1 MFVCNYYFCKL
12 YIYYICNMESLE
24 IKDRILKILNTE
36 NMSSA
41 KFADILGVQ
50 RSNISHILSGRNN
63 PGLDF
68 LQKVLNKFPTI
79 SSDWL
84 IIGKGEMFKQTKQ
97 TEINFNSSSDQISN
111 EQKKPIE
118 IIQQPKEIQMQH
130 VVQKQKSIKQVMIFY
145 DDNTYEVLHPEIS
158 EIQKEIK

>member
-1 MFVCNYYFCKL
+1 
-12 YIYYICNMESLE
+12 MENIE

-68 LQKVLNKFPTI
+68 LQKVLLKFPTI
-79 SSDWL
+79 NPEWL

-97 TEINFNSSSDQISN
+97 TEINFEYNSEHPPQSSQKNMVESIPIQKEFQI
-111 EQKKPIE
+111 QTI
-118 IIQQPKEIQMQH
+118 
-130 VVQKQKSIKQVMIFY
+130 VQKPKSIKQVMVLY
-145 DDNTYEVLHPEIS
+145 DDNSFEILNPERGKIEKDES
-158 EIQKEIK
+158 

>member
-1 MFVCNYYFCKL
+1 
-12 YIYYICNMESLE
+12 MESLE

-68 LQKVLNKFPTI
+68 LQKVLLKFPSI
-79 SSDWL
+79 NPEWL
-84 IIGKGEMFKQTKQ
+84 IIGKGEMLKQQKQ
-97 TEINFNSSSDQISN
+97 TEINFESKPEQLSFD
-111 EQKKPIE
+111 QKKPVE
-118 IIQQPKEIQMQH
+118 VFQAPKEVQMQTLL
-130 VVQKQKSIKQVMIFY
+130 QKQKSIRQIMVFY
-145 DDNTYEVLHPEIS
+145 DDNTYEVLHPEKP
-158 EIQKEIK
+158 EIQKGTA